1 MFLGKMGEEDLLDVK
16 NVKSKGNGLG
26 LYVKNN
32 IEPLLVA
39 VKTSRTIAGRKQLT
53 LKNSRKL
60 NKIKNEW
67 TEKRMDDQFARDMEG
82 KDKNNHLEVDEKE

>member
-16 NVKSKGNGLG
+16 SVKSKENGLG

-39 VKTSRTIAGRKQLT
+39 VRTSRTLAGRKQLA